1 MFDTSVCLGFLS
13 NDPSKVST
21 TALLDEIRTGRT
33 LVEIDPLVVHE
44 LTYGYP
50 RHHPGSTRVQI
61 YEALEEL
68 LAWPGVIGPK
78 EIIRLALERW
88 QSDLGLSFVDAFLV
102 IRAELERLPVYT
114 LNRRDFLRQG
124 VDAPDLRDLMGTG

>member
-1 MFDTSVCLGFLS
+1 MFDTSVYLGYLS
-13 NDPSKVST
+13 NNPANVST

-44 LTYGYP
+44 LTYGYS
-50 RHHPGSTRVQI
+50 RHRPGSTRVQI

-78 EIIRLALERW
+78 GLIRLALERW
-88 QSDLGLSFVDAFLV
+88 QSDLGFSFVDSFLV
-102 IRAELERLPVYT
+102 IRAEQERLPVYT

-124 VDAPDLRDLMGTG
+124 VDAPDLRELMGTG